1 MDENRNNGT
10 VYDAQPQQAQQPQYQ
25 YQQQPQQ
32 QQQPQ
37 YNPQP
42 QYTVYPQYPQYAPA
56 DYSKQGKGGG
66 WIMFMRVLTWILFAI
81 VEIAMLVSGVVMIA
95 HDSDLVG
102 VGLLTIVVG
111 TFFAFVMIAGT
122 MIFLD
127 LAKNVK
133 NIASNTADANTKLDE
148 ISRKLDR

>member
-1 MDENRNNGT
+1 
-10 VYDAQPQQAQQPQYQ
+10 
-25 YQQQPQQ
+25 
-32 QQQPQ
+32 
-37 YNPQP
+37 
-42 QYTVYPQYPQYAPA
+42 
-56 DYSKQGKGGG
+56 
-66 WIMFMRVLTWILFAI
+66 MFMRVLTWIMFAI